1 MRNLKRM
8 AAFLTALV
16 LCLGLSVTALAA
28 EADTGFTDVDADVW
42 YAEAVTYCRDNG
54 LMVGTSETA
63 FSPDTTT
70 TRGML
75 VTVLYR
81 LAGSP
86 DLTDENLGYPFA
98 DVPGDSWFADGV
110 YWARL
115 NGVVSGYS
123 DSAFGPNDPLTREQL
138 ATILWRYAGSP
149 DAGTGAVFA
158 DAGEIASWATDAVN
172 WAQAQGY
179 VTGVGGNR
187 FDPDGAATR
196 AQVAVILMRYTS
208 QTQEPAPDP
217 EPTPDPEPAP
227 EEGTDV
233 LVAYFSA
240 TGNTENIAE
249 HLQAILDA
257 DLYEIVPEV
266 PYTSEDLNYS
276 SDDCRANQEQNDPD
290 ARPAID
296 GSVDNMEDYEVIFL
310 GYPIWWGDA
319 PKIISTF
326 LESYDFT
333 GKTIV
338 PFCTSGSSGIGSS
351 ARDVADLAPSAQW
364 LDGQRFSGSAS
375 RDAVAQWVDGLG
387 LELSAPAE
395 NAPVEA
401 PEDAAMEVTMT
412 VDGQEVTITLLDN
425 ATARSLWEQLPLTLE
440 FEDYN
445 STEKS
450 AYPPENLSQE
460 GAPASY
466 DPNVGDVTVYG
477 PWGNIAIFYEDYGNS
492 VGLIPVGHIDTGLEL
507 LSGQDGN
514 FTATLEQAA

>member
-8 AAFLTALV
+8 AAWILAAVLT
-16 LCLGLSVTALAA
+16 LSMSAAALAA
-28 EADTGFTDVDADVW
+28 EGDTGFSDVAADDW
-42 YAEAVTYCRDNG
+42 YADAAAYCRDNG
-54 LMVGTSETA
+54 LMAGTGADT
-63 FSPDTTT
+63 FSPDTPM

-86 DLTDENLGYPFA
+86 DLSDENLGYPFA

-138 ATILWRYAGSP
+138 AVILWRYSGSP
-149 DAGTGAVFA
+149 ASETGTSFA
-158 DAGEIASWATDAVN
+158 DGSAIAAWALDAVD

-179 VTGVGGNR
+179 VSGVGGNR
-187 FDPDGAATR
+187 FAPAGTATR

-208 QTQEPAPDP
+208 QAGHPTPDP
-217 EPTPDPEPAP
+217 EPTPET
-227 EEGTDV
+227 GSDV

-249 HLQAILDA
+249 HLAAILDA
-257 DLYEIVPEV
+257 DLYEIVPQV

-276 SDDCRANQEQNDPD
+276 NSDCRANREQDDPS
-290 ARPAID
+290 ARPAIS
-296 GSVDNMEDYEVIFL
+296 GGVENMGDYEIVFL

-338 PFCTSGSSGIGSS
+338 PFCTSGSSPIGGSL
-351 ARDVADLAPSAQW
+351 AEIEALAPDADW
-364 LDGQRFSGSAS
+364 LDGQRFSGGAS
-375 RDAVAQWVDGLG
+375 QETVEQWVDS
-387 LELSAPAE
+387 LEL
-395 NAPVEA
+395 
-401 PEDAAMEVTMT
+401 D
-412 VDGQEVTITLLDN
+412 
-425 ATARSLWEQLPLTLE
+425 
-440 FEDYN
+440 
-445 STEKS
+445 
-450 AYPPENLSQE
+450 
-460 GAPASY
+460 
-466 DPNVGDVTVYG
+466 
-477 PWGNIAIFYEDYGNS
+477 
-492 VGLIPVGHIDTGLEL
+492 
-507 LSGQDGN
+507 
-514 FTATLEQAA
+514 FTAALEQAA

>member
-8 AAFLTALV
+8 AAFLTALI
-16 LCLGLSVTALAA
+16 LCLGLSAAALAA
-28 EADTGFTDVDADVW
+28 VEDTGFADVDADAW
-42 YAEAVTYCRDNG
+42 YAEAVEYVRAHGIMN
-54 LMVGTSETA
+54 GTSA
-63 FSPDTTT
+63 AIFNPDGTT
-70 TRGML
+70 TRGQI
-75 VTVLYR
+75 TAILYR
-81 LAGSP
+81 ASGSP
-86 DLTDENLGYPFA
+86 EVSGGAAFTDVADSAYYADAVRWASTYGIVTGYGDGTFRP
-98 DVPGDSWFADGV
+98 DVPI
-110 YWARL
+110 
-115 NGVVSGYS
+115 
-123 DSAFGPNDPLTREQL
+123 TRQQL
-138 ATILWRYAGSP
+138 AAILWRYAGSP
-149 DAGTGAVFA
+149 APEGGADSA
-158 DAGEIASWATDAVN
+158 DEASIASYADTAVDWARD
-172 WAQAQGY
+172 
-179 VTGVGGNR
+179 TGIISGRDGNR
-187 FDPDGAATR
+187 FDPNGRATR
-196 AQVAVILMRYTS
+196 AQAAVILYRYDTW
-208 QTQEPAPDP
+208 EPPIPEIPDP
-217 EPTPDPEPAP
+217 EPAPEPAP

-276 SDDCRANQEQNDPD
+276 NDDCRANQEQNDPN

-326 LESYDFT
+326 LESYDLT

-351 ARDVADLAPSAQW
+351 ASALESLTSGAQW
-364 LDGQRFSGSAS
+364 LDGQRFPGSAS
-375 RDAVAQWVDGLG
+375 QDTVAQWVDGLG

-401 PEDAAMEVTMT
+401 PEDTAMEVRMT

-445 STEKS
+445 STEKI
-450 AYPPENLSQE
+450 AYPPEDLSQE

-466 DPNVGDVTVYG
+466 DPNAGDVTVYG
-477 PWGNIAIFYEDYGNS
+477 PWGNITIFYEDYGNS

-507 LSGQDGN
+507 LSGQDEN